1 LFRKTLQLQVV
12 FLCLRQP
19 STSPFYSNY
28 FNFTDANGNIRYSLT
43 HAVFP
48 GPGTGE
54 LVFRGATFNFKATNK
69 VLFSGNVGIGT
80 LTPSA
85 KLEVKGGD
93 FLLKATNN
101 DPGDVIFQK
110 SNGSQMGRIWTNEA
124 SGGRLHFSSKDNTA
138 DMTIDY
144 LGRVGI
150 GTLTPKGKLNI
161 TEQHLDIYTSAGTSS
176 GFTKD
181 GLTVRANP
189 DQGYS
194 TLRIKSGHGPNTD
207 RGLLNIT
214 RQENSL
220 FYVRADGNVGIG
232 TPTPQ
237 NKLSVNGHIWAKE
250 IKVKLTDGAD
260 WVFEDNY
267 YLRPLSE
274 VAEFIAKNK
283 HLPEIPSADDFRKN
297 DLKVS
302 EMTNKLLQ
310 KIEELT
316 LYAIEQEKLLQLQ
329 EEKNKS
335 LEERLAKLE
344 LLLN

>member
-150 GTLTPKGKLNI
+150 GT
-161 TEQHLDIYTSAGTSS
+161 
-176 GFTKD
+176 
-181 GLTVRANP
+181 
-189 DQGYS
+189 
-194 TLRIKSGHGPNTD
+194 
-207 RGLLNIT
+207 
-214 RQENSL
+214 
-220 FYVRADGNVGIG
+220 
-232 TPTPQ
+232 PTPQ